1 MSDEIACGARAR
13 VRAHLTEKVALE
25 LRPEGE
31 KEPQGTWR
39 ESSWL
44 RAKSRGPANSRVAG
58 AAGSPWA
65 RKQGQRNTGTSRGA
79 AGTLGSWLGLLRGG
93 LCGLSEEGG
102 WRGLVL
108 PLQGADRT

>member
-1 MSDEIACGARAR
+1 M
-13 VRAHLTEKVALE
+13 ALE
-25 LRPEGE
+25 SRPEGE

-44 RAKSRGPANSRVAG
+44 RARSRGPANSRVAG
-58 AAGSPWA
+58 AAGSVWD

-79 AGTLGSWLGLLRGG
+79 AGTVGSWLGLRRGE

-102 WRGLVL
+102 WRGLVPRRSGL
-108 PLQGADRT
+108 SRPLQGADRIC